1 MDEVQLRRA
10 IEQKRDGEPLDASTW
25 EAIIAAYV
33 GGELDDAPVAALL
46 MACVFR
52 GLDRSE
58 TFALTR
64 AMIASGE
71 TIDLGFDAV
80 DKHSTGGVGDT
91 VSLAVV
97 PLVAACGVRVAKL
110 SGHALAHTGGT
121 LDKLEAIPGVQTEL
135 PIPRFRE
142 IVKTVG
148 CAISAQSAKLVPADK
163 KLYELRD
170 RTGTVRSNGLIA
182 ASIVSKKIASG
193 ARWIVYDVKCGRGSF
208 LRTEPEA
215 FELAETMVRL
225 TADLGRSAIAHV
237 TDMEEPL
244 GPAIGSG
251 VEAIE
256 ARDFLRGT
264 RRDSRL
270 AAGVSHVGEAMLELA
285 GIESARSRLQAALD
299 DGSAYEKFV
308 AMIEAQGGSRHH
320 LEEMR
325 PLPARAVVAAETGF
339 VQEFDVVALGELGH
353 DLVRAE
359 GAFAGIRLAVRLG
372 EAVSAGE
379 IVAELFGGDED
390 AERRAHAAIAIG
402 PAQPVSRTLTIGSIT
417 SSSPSR
423 MTSAIR

>member
-1 MDEVQLRRA
+1 MNEVQLRRA
-10 IEQKRDGEPLDASTW
+10 IVQKRDGEPLDASTW
-25 EAIIAAYV
+25 EAIVAAYV
-33 GGELDDAPVAALL
+33 RGELDDAPVAALL
-46 MACVFR
+46 MACTFR
-52 GLDRSE
+52 GLDRQE

-64 AMIASGE
+64 AMVASGE
-71 TIDLGFDAV
+71 TIDLGFDAA

-110 SGHALAHTGGT
+110 SGHALGHTGGT

-135 PIPRFRE
+135 PVSRFRE
-142 IVKTVG
+142 IVRTVG
-148 CAISAQSAKLVPADK
+148 CAISAQSAQLVPADK
-163 KLYELRD
+163 KLYALRD
-170 RTGTVRSNGLIA
+170 RTGTVRSIGLIA

-208 LRTEPEA
+208 LRTESEA

-225 TADLGRSAIAHV
+225 TEDFGRGAVAHV

-270 AAGVSHVGEAMLELA
+270 AAGVLHIGETMLDLA
-285 GIESARSRLQAALD
+285 GIGDAQRRLHAALD

-308 AMIEAQGGSRHH
+308 AMVEAQSGSRHH
-320 LEEMR
+320 LEEMC
-325 PLPARAVVAAETGF
+325 PLPARAVVAPDTGF
-339 VQEFDVVALGELGH
+339 IQEFDVVALGELAH
-353 DLVRAE
+353 DLVHSE
-359 GAFAGIRLAVRLG
+359 GAFAGLRLKVRLG

-379 IVAELFGGDED
+379 IVAEIFGGDEA
-390 AERRAHAAIAIG
+390 AERRAHAALSIG
-402 PAQPVSRTLTIGSIT
+402 PDQPVSRTLTIGSIR

-423 MTSAIR
+423 ITSAIK